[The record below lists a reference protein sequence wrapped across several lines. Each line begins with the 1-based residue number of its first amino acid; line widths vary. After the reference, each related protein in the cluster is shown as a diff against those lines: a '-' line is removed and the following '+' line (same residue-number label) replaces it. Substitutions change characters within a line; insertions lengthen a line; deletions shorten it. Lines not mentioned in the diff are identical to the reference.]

1 MHIYKSIFKYLVF
14 FITFFSLIAQDNN
27 QQLIGT
33 WFFESMTTI
42 TKSPREE
49 ITIVYKD
56 KKNLETLSFRDSNL
70 IKYNVMNDGIKK
82 EGNGFWSSD
91 DNFIKIIVD
100 KDTTFGSF
108 TIKNKELSI
117 ITSETESDSFYASST
132 ILKYKIN

>member
-1 MHIYKSIFKYLVF
+1 
-14 FITFFSLIAQDNN
+14 
-27 QQLIGT
+27 
-33 WFFESMTTI
+33 
-42 TKSPREE
+42 
-49 ITIVYKD
+49 
-56 KKNLETLSFRDSNL
+56 
-70 IKYNVMNDGIKK
+70 MNDGIKK

-91 DNFIKIIVD
+91 DNFITIIVD